1 MGTLRCGQG
10 AGEGQGAAAFA
21 NLQARADLMA
31 AVNSAKSSDVPPE
44 LIEAAEVVLVELEG
58 PKEPPAPV
66 EEKEEE
72 VEEREEEE
80 PVESPGARPPS
91 RSRGAPMDMV

>member
-44 LIEAAEVVLVELEG
+44 LIEAAEVVLFSPS
-58 PKEPPAPV
+58 PKIACATV
-66 EEKEEE
+66 GADVTQEE
-72 VEEREEEE
+72 
-80 PVESPGARPPS
+80 SIWRPKK
-91 RSRGAPMDMV
+91 AFT